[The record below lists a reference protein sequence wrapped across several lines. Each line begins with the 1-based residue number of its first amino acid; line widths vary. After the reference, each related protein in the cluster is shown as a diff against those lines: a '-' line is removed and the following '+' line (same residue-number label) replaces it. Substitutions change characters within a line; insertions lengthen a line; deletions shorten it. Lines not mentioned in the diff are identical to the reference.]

1 MSFDWFR
8 KSKKEAPQFWTDYLS
23 AFQRQPGNP
32 RLTRYIVFD
41 CETTGLDP
49 KKDVILSIG
58 AIGIEGDAI
67 LVNDYFE
74 VFLKQEMYCPETV
87 PIHGILKTGKE
98 DKLIENDAIIEF
110 LYFIKNAT
118 LVGHH
123 TNFDINMVNQAL
135 KRLNLGK
142 LKNKRI
148 DTNGLYQ
155 KFKGWQ
161 SDQNSGLDELC
172 DVFKI
177 SKSDRHTASGDAFI
191 TALIFLKLK
200 KKLRI

>member
-8 KSKKEAPQFWTDYLS
+8 KTKKEAPQFWKDYLS
-23 AFQRQPGNP
+23 GFQKQTGNHP
-32 RLTRYIVFD
+32 SKRFVVFD

-74 VFLKQEMYCPETV
+74 VFLKQEVYRPETV

-98 DKLIENDAIIEF
+98 EKLSESEAVIRFLSYIKDAS
-110 LYFIKNAT
+110 

-123 TNFDINMVNQAL
+123 TNFDVKMVNQAL
-135 KRLNLGK
+135 KRLDLGK
-142 LKNKRI
+142 LKNKKI
-148 DTNGLYQ
+148 DTNALYQ
-155 KFKGWQ
+155 KYKGWQ
-161 SDQNSGLDELC
+161 SDQYSGLDELC
-172 DVFKI
+172 AVFKI

-200 KKLRI
+200 KKLGI

>member
-8 KSKKEAPQFWTDYLS
+8 KTKKEAPQFWKDYLS
-23 AFQRQPGNP
+23 GFKKQAENP
-32 RLTRYIVFD
+32 LSKRYVVFD

-74 VFLKQEMYCPETV
+74 VFLKQEVYRPETV

-98 DKLIENDAIIEF
+98 EKITEPEAIIRF
-110 LYFIKNAT
+110 LSYIKDAS

-123 TNFDINMVNQAL
+123 TNFDVKMVNEAL
-135 KRLNLGK
+135 KRLDLGK
-142 LKNKRI
+142 LKNKII
-148 DTNGLYQ
+148 DTNDLYQ
-155 KFKGWQ
+155 KY
-161 SDQNSGLDELC
+161 
-172 DVFKI
+172 KI
-177 SKSDRHTASGDAFI
+177 HRAEHIKFN
-191 TALIFLKLK
+191 IF
-200 KKLRI
+200 

>member
-8 KSKKEAPQFWTDYLS
+8 KSKKDAPKFWKDYLS
-23 AFQRQPGNP
+23 RFQKQTGNFP
-32 RLTRYIVFD
+32 SARYVVFD

-58 AIGIEGDAI
+58 AIGIEGDSI

-98 DKLIENDAIIEF
+98 EKLIEPEAIIRF
-110 LYFIKNAT
+110 LSYIKHAT

-123 TNFDINMVNQAL
+123 TNFDIKMVNQAL

-142 LKNKRI
+142 LKNKKI